1 MTWAR
6 ERLAEE
12 ERGGEEGAG
21 EGAFLCLAGEQTG
34 GAGRH
39 GRFWASPPG
48 GLYATLV
55 LPPEEGGPVRAA
67 EHGFLMSLAI
77 AEGAESLLGG
87 GADSDAEGR
96 RGGSAGGADADAA
109 AGVCLSCKWPNDV
122 LYEGRKLAGLL
133 LESRLQAGRSGALLI
148 GFGVNLKEAPKL
160 SGTDMGM
167 DAGAG
172 ASTDAGAGVAAVS
185 LAELGAV
192 SLSVEDA
199 LAAILRAFAKWQ
211 AIRRE
216 GGFAPVREAWLARAA
231 HTPGAAMTLRLAA
244 GGAVAGVYRG
254 LDESGRLLLEEGGGT
269 TAFASGEVVGA
280 RFRVAGTGD
289 RDGRPEGCE
298 KAERAVLS

>member
-55 LPPEEGGPVRAA
+55 LPPEEGGPVQAA

-77 AEGAESLLGG
+77 AEGAESLL
-87 GADSDAEGR
+87 
-96 RGGSAGGADADAA
+96 RGG

-172 ASTDAGAGVAAVS
+172 AGADAGKGAGVAAVS

-192 SLSVEDA
+192 RLSVEDA

-280 RFRVAGTGD
+280 RFRVAGEGD
-289 RDGRPEGCE
+289 RDGRPEGGE